1 MTNAWHVLTTVPSGL
16 EADMI
21 IARLEVAE
29 IPAMRDNNDTV
40 GIFGPGFQGATARGV
55 SVLVPEGYAA
65 DARDVLE
72 DVGENVVVHDDD
84 EEEEEIVE

>member
-1 MTNAWHVLTTVPSGL
+1 
-16 EADMI
+16 
-21 IARLEVAE
+21 
-29 IPAMRDNNDTV
+29 
-40 GIFGPGFQGATARGV
+40 
-55 SVLVPEGYAA
+55 VLVPEGYAA